1 MDFANFLST
10 ATAVAAIL
18 SVGSV
23 LRQRNTIQVLK
34 ESNGAFKERIEQ
46 LEEETKQ
53 CLASHE
59 VNDKKITKLE
69 AKLKT
74 YDDLALVPKAFV
86 TKHDETQQQIVAIL
100 ERIEQNQ
107 PNKQE
112 VAAAVEQVKTDLEAK

>member
-74 YDDLALVPKAFV
+74 YDDLALVPKEFV